1 MSSLPKYR
9 QVADRLSAEIA
20 AGRLKA
26 GDQIPPERTFAE
38 DLGISRATVRMA
50 LRVDFHPELRRLGG

>member
-26 GDQIPPERTFAE
+26 GDQIPPERTIAK
-38 DLGISRATVRMA
+38 SRIDAKA
-50 LRVDFHPELRRLGG
+50 P